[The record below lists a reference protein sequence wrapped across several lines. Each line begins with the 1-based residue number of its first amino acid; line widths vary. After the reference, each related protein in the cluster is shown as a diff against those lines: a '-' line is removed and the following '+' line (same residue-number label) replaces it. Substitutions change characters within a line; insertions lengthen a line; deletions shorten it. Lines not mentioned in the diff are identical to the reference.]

1 MRSRLVIPAAILVA
15 AAYLKGRQD
24 AFLFAPSAPA
34 PRPPAPDPSPESIRR
49 AQAEAADAWE
59 MGLADAE
66 LAATMVAD
74 APEAVVVEAVVL
86 APEPEILAPE
96 PEIVAREPEIV
107 VEPAIAPPDPEP
119 APVALR
125 PSVPELDPA
134 VLSEWLA
141 QPAGAAPCVVES
153 GRFSLG
159 GWATQGGHM
168 NLCGVTFRSR
178 QDPVVPAGRVR
189 LVIEASHN
197 VDAGGLVV
205 LSDAGFAPDAEG
217 FSILLAASG
226 PGAFAASG
234 RYELLAA
241 DAR

>member
-15 AAYLKGRQD
+15 AAYVKGRQD
-24 AFLFAPSAPA
+24 AFLFAPPA
-34 PRPPAPDPSPESIRR
+34 PPPRSPAPDPSPESIRR

-74 APEAVVVEAVVL
+74 PPEAVVVEAAAL
-86 APEPEILAPE
+86 APEPGDPRPRAGDRRPR
-96 PEIVAREPEIV
+96 ARDRRR
-107 VEPAIAPPDPEP
+107 AGDRAARPEP

-134 VLSEWLA
+134 VLNEWLA
-141 QPAGAAPCVVES
+141 QPAGAAPRVVES

-168 NLCGVTFRSR
+168 ALCGVTFRSR
-178 QDPVVPAGRVR
+178 QDAVVPAGRVR

-217 FSILLAASG
+217 FSILLAAAG